1 MKIAIFGAT
10 GHTGRYILRDALR
23 EGHNVAALVRNP
35 SKLPPGGYKLT
46 IQLGDAT
53 DADNVEDAIFGQQ
66 AVISALGLAD
76 DSRPDTISVAV
87 DHIVNAMRT
96 NGLQRLVVIG
106 GAGVLL
112 DSKRGGMR
120 VDSPTYPEQYRVVG
134 LEHRRVYETLQTSNL
149 DWTMICPPTMVES
162 EAETSSDLR
171 WELDKLPEQ
180 GKRASYAAVARFA
193 FEALI
198 TNEYIR
204 RRVGVAE

>member
-10 GHTGRYILRDALR
+10 GHTGRHILRDALR
-23 EGHNVAALVRNP
+23 EGHSAAALVRNP
-35 SKLPPGGYKLT
+35 SKLPPGKYSLT

-76 DSRPDTISVAV
+76 NSRPDTISVAV
-87 DHIVNAMRT
+87 DHIVNAMST
-96 NGLQRLVVIG
+96 NRLQRLVVIG
-106 GAGVLL
+106 GAGILL
-112 DSKRGGMR
+112 DPKTGGMR
-120 VDSPTYPEQYRVVG
+120 VDSPTYPEQYRVYG
-134 LEHRRVYETLQTSNL
+134 LEHRRVYETLQASNL
-149 DWTMICPPTMVES
+149 DWTMICPPTMYES

-171 WELDKLPEQ
+171 WELGILPEQ

-198 TNEYIR
+198 ANEYIR
-204 RRVGVAE
+204 QRVGVAE